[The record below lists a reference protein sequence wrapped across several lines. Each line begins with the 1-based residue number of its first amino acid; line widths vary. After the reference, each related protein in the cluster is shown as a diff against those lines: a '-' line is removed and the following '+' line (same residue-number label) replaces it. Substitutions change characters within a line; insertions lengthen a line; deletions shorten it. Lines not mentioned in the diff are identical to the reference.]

1 MPEEQNLQRLIRQ
14 RRRER
19 VVLAQDLSNGFG
31 SNLPQLVACLEVESA
46 SKMMAKAVLA
56 VSCYLAV
63 GLNVQPATRLTS
75 WAKPRPFARLPLAP
89 LRVSDGPDDEI
100 ATAEVTSSSRE
111 SAEEA
116 WAKAPEGTFLSP
128 ALLFAVFL
136 TGLTIRVVVF
146 GT

>member
-19 VVLAQDLSNGFG
+19 VVIAQDLSNGFG
-31 SNLPQLVACLEVESA
+31 SNLPLHFA
-46 SKMMAKAVLA
+46 SRLKGVKMMAKAVLA

-75 WAKPRPFARLPLAP
+75 LAKPRPFARLPLAP

-100 ATAEVTSSSRE
+100 PTAEVTSSSRE

>member
-1 MPEEQNLQRLIRQ
+1 
-14 RRRER
+14 
-19 VVLAQDLSNGFG
+19 
-31 SNLPQLVACLEVESA
+31 
-46 SKMMAKAVLA
+46 MMAKAVLA

-89 LRVSDGPDDEI
+89 LRVSDGPYDEI